1 MYMLATNAISAIMN
15 ENVMFMQRLRAK
27 SFENVCMSSIAWAEI
42 KYGIY
47 KKGSVKLQKSAERL
61 AKKIRIVPF
70 NQQTADIYAKLR
82 VDIEKQGKNLS
93 PLDMEIAACA
103 VANSCVLVTNDQAF
117 HRLELDELPVED
129 WTV

>member
-1 MYMLATNAISAIMN
+1 MYMLDTNAISAIMN
-15 ENVMFMQRLRAK
+15 KNVAFMQRLRAK
-27 SFENVCMSSIAWAEI
+27 SFEQICMSSIAWAEI

-47 KKGSVKLQKSAERL
+47 KKGSTKLQKSADSL

-82 VDIEKQGKNLS
+82 SDMEKQGKNLS
-93 PLDMEIAACA
+93 PMDMLIAARA
-103 VANSCVLVTNDQAF
+103 VANGCVLVTNDQAF
-117 HRLELDELPVED
+117 LQVETLPVED